1 MPKNRISRYFDSSQ
15 DPDWL
20 KQWVREITENHFCT
34 IAAELLEETP
44 EVEEDLL
51 FWLCSMRSGRVKR
64 DWRWPELCRAAAVE
78 VFLGLDES
86 DRKLVLD
93 LAVEQTSEV
102 E

>member
-1 MPKNRISRYFDSSQ
+1 MSKNRISRHFDSSR

-20 KQWVREITENHFCT
+20 KEWAREITENHFCT
-34 IAAELLEETP
+34 LAAELLKEAP

-51 FWLCSMRSGRVKR
+51 VWLLSMESGRVKR

-86 DRKLVLD
+86 DRKMVLD
-93 LAVEQTSEV
+93 LAVEQTCEV